1 MTEQE
6 WKRRMAGLCFLML
19 PVGVLLMGIGAVL
32 AGRERGMT
40 GYTVGAIGVTL
51 FVLGALF
58 GKFAMWG
65 PVPDSVRR
73 QQQ

>member
-19 PVGVLLMGIGAVL
+19 PFGVLLMGVGAVL
-32 AGRERGMT
+32 ASGERGMT
-40 GYTVGAIGVTL
+40 GYTVGAIGVT
-51 FVLGALF
+51 FVVIGALF

-73 QQQ
+73 QRQ